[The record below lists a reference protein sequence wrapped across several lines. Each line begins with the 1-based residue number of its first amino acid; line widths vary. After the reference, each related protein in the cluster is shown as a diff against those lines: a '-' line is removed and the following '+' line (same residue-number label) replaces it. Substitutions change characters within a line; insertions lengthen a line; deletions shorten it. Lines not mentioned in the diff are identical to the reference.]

1 MFLSSF
7 SSTFCVF
14 PLTCSSAA
22 INYTKGTLTR
32 NRRGMVRLIFLIW
45 IQMYDIIF
53 AHYNGE
59 LEVMCYICI

>member
-1 MFLSSF
+1 MF
-7 SSTFCVF
+7 SSMLCVF

-22 INYTKGTLTR
+22 IDHAKGTLTR
-32 NRRGMVRLIFLIW
+32 NRRSMVRLIFLIW
-45 IQMYDIIF
+45 IQMCDIIF